1 MSGEPAAAR
10 ERRAVAVREWLAVYL
25 KGVLMGTADAVPGV
39 SGGTIALITGIYERL
54 IDAVTALDAGLLALL
69 FGAHTSEGRARLRT
83 ELVEADVGFLVVL
96 GTGIFTAVV
105 TVSRLLDFALAA
117 ARGATFAFFFGL
129 IAASA
134 VVLYRQVA
142 LDSADSI
149 TAAVAGVIVA
159 GLLTDPSLGGALPNS
174 LLMVFLAGA
183 IAVSAMVLPGISG
196 SFLLL
201 LLGQYGYLVDTL
213 TAFVDGVIALGGDGL
228 TDAAVTVATFV
239 TGAVIGLLSV
249 AHAVRWALEV
259 RREATL
265 AFLVSL
271 MVGALRLPVAEIA
284 ASRSVWTAPAAA
296 AVIGAALV
304 GGAAVLL
311 ADHYTDDL
319 EYDVEASED

>member
-25 KGVLMGTADAVPGV
+25 KGVLMGAADAVPGV

-54 IDAVTALDAGLLALL
+54 IDAVTALDIGLLALV
-69 FGAHTSEGRARLRT
+69 FGAHTGEGRSRLRAG
-83 ELVEADVGFLVVL
+83 LVEADVGFLVVL
-96 GTGIFTAVV
+96 GTGIVTAVV
-105 TVSRLLDFALAA
+105 TVSRLLDYALGT
-117 ARGATFAFFFGL
+117 ARGLTFAFFFGL

-142 LDSADSI
+142 LDSADSVV
-149 TAAVAGVIVA
+149 AAVAGFVVA
-159 GLLTDPSLGGALPNS
+159 FLLTDPTLGGALPNT
-174 LLMVFLAGA
+174 LPVVFLAGA

-201 LLGQYGYLVDTL
+201 LLGQYEFLVDTL
-213 TAFVDGVIALGGDGL
+213 TAFVDGLIALGRDGL
-228 TDAAVTVATFV
+228 LEAGATVVTFV
-239 TGAVIGLLSV
+239 AGAVVGLLSV
-249 AHAVRWALEV
+249 AHAVNWALEA

-271 MVGALRLPVAEIA
+271 MVGALRLPVAEVA
-284 ASRSVWTAPAAA
+284 ASTPEWTAAA
-296 AVIGAALV
+296 AAGVLGAALV
-304 GGAAVLL
+304 GGVAVLL

-319 EYDVEASED
+319 EYDIDASA